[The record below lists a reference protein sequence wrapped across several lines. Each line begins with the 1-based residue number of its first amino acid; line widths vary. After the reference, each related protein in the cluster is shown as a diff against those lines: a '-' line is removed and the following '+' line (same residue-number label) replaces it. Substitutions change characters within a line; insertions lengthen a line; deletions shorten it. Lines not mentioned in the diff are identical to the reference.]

1 MDDIIRSL
9 IDIEEKA
16 SAILSDASQ
25 KQVMISKEYEDKL
38 VDFTTKQKEESEIIL
53 KDFQEKL
60 EEKKKTTLQDI
71 KDENE
76 RRITLVKDI
85 YDNNHTKIAEHI
97 FRQIIM

>member
-38 VDFTTKQKEESEIIL
+38 VDFTTKQ
-53 KDFQEKL
+53 
-60 EEKKKTTLQDI
+60 
-71 KDENE
+71 
-76 RRITLVKDI
+76 
-85 YDNNHTKIAEHI
+85 
-97 FRQIIM
+97 